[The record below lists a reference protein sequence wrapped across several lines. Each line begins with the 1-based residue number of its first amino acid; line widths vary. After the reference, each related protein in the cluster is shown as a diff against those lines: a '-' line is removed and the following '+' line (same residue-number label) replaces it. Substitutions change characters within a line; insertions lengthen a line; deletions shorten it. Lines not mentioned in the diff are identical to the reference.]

1 MSKAASTRDLIIRK
15 SFDLIYQKGY
25 QSTSIDDIIST
36 TNVTKGAFFY
46 HFKNKEQMGLGLISE
61 LLYPNLYNRMVSPLK
76 ESTDPA
82 KDIYAMMESLL
93 NDTLFFNV
101 SHGCPAINLI
111 DEMAPVNESFRK
123 ALAKLT
129 LAWHNAIASC
139 IKRAQQA
146 GKISTK
152 ESPEQVAVMVISG
165 YSGIRM
171 LGKVMGRGVYQ
182 TYLTSLKGYLSS
194 L

>member
-15 SFDLIYQKGY
+15 SFDLIYQRGY

-61 LLYPNLYNRMVSPLK
+61 LLYPNFYTRMVSPLK

-82 KDIYAMMESLL
+82 KDVYSMMESLL
-93 NDTLFFNV
+93 NDTIFFNV
-101 SHGCPAINLI
+101 THGCPAINLI
-111 DEMAPVNESFRK
+111 EEMAPVNESFRK

-129 LAWHNAIASC
+129 LAWHNAIASS
-139 IKRAQQA
+139 IRSAQEA
-146 GKISTK
+146 GTIGTR

-171 LGKVMGRGVYQ
+171 LGKIMGRSVYK
-182 TYLTSLKGYLSS
+182 TYLTSLKEYLSS
-194 L
+194 I